1 MFKYLCH
8 FSQKVL
14 VKYANETEFKIM
26 NGFVIFSVSIFLYF
40 RFHIFDQGACRIIVA
55 PSINRD
61 PSKTPTFAHFKDNF
75 FHSLLV
81 PPVTQIS
88 VQTSKHC
95 SLQCLKNDGC
105 FCTNVSAYPRPD
117 GNFTC
122 EVLNTDKYSV
132 SEKFHPNQTFHHCSI
147 VASRNDFF

>member
-1 MFKYLCH
+1 M
-8 FSQKVL
+8 
-14 VKYANETEFKIM
+14 KYAKDIEYKIM

-40 RFHIFDQGACRIIVA
+40 RFHIFDQGACSNIVA

-61 PSKTPTFAHFKDNF
+61 PSKTPTFVHFKDNP

-95 SLQCLKNDGC
+95 LLQCLKNDGC
-105 FCTNVSAYPRPD
+105 FSTNVGAYPRPD

-122 EVLNTDKYSV
+122 KVLNTEKYSV
-132 SEKFHPNQTFHHCSI
+132 SEKFHPNQTFHHYSI
-147 VASRNDFF
+147 VVSRNDFFKKIV

>member
-1 MFKYLCH
+1 M
-8 FSQKVL
+8 
-14 VKYANETEFKIM
+14 KYAKDIEYKIM

-40 RFHIFDQGACRIIVA
+40 RFHNFDEGACSNIVA

-61 PSKTPTFAHFKDNF
+61 PSKTPTFVHFKDNS

-95 SLQCLKNDGC
+95 LLQCLKNDGC
-105 FCTNVSAYPRPD
+105 FSTNVGAYPPPD

-122 EVLNTDKYSV
+122 EVFNTDKYSV
-132 SEKFHPNQTFHHCSI
+132 SEKFHPNQTFHHYSI
-147 VASRNDFF
+147 VVSRNDFFKKIV

>member
-1 MFKYLCH
+1 M
-8 FSQKVL
+8 
-14 VKYANETEFKIM
+14 KYAKDIEYKIM

-40 RFHIFDQGACRIIVA
+40 RFHIFDQGACSNIVA

-61 PSKTPTFAHFKDNF
+61 PSKTPTFVHFKDNP

-95 SLQCLKNDGC
+95 LLQCLKNDGC
-105 FCTNVSAYPRPD
+105 FSTNVGAYPRPD
-117 GNFTC
+117 EISRVRFSIQTSTVYLRSFTQSR
-122 EVLNTDKYSV
+122 LST
-132 SEKFHPNQTFHHCSI
+132 TT
-147 VASRNDFF
+147 ASW